1 MMREILEIIALP
13 DEMLPEVL
21 EFLDGARREFS
32 RGLMDAALAQ
42 KGTEFQRAVW
52 RAIAEIPFGETASY
66 KQIAARVGR
75 PNAVR
80 AVGTAC
86 GKNAFPIVIPCH
98 RVVASNGLGGY
109 AFGLPMKKKLLALEG
124 MEL

>member
-1 MMREILEIIALP
+1 MREILEIITLP

-21 EFLDGARREFS
+21 EFLDGERREFS
-32 RGLMDAALAQ
+32 REVMGMALAQ

-75 PNAVR
+75 SNAVR

-86 GKNAFPIVIPCH
+86 GKNSFPIVIPCH

-109 AFGLPMKKKLLALEG
+109 AFGLSMKKKLLALEG
-124 MEL
+124 VKF